1 MLDLTGQRFGRLTAI
16 EPTAERYR
24 QKRVVWR
31 CICDCGKECLVPT
44 NQLRDGLKRSCGCLQ
59 DESRRRNITG
69 QKRGH
74 LTAVEPTDERCNGQ
88 TVWLWRCDCGAT
100 VRKAAGAV
108 GASASTMC
116 PECARR
122 LKGEQARAMFAR
134 VERDEKGRSVRQ
146 VEAIRAGKPTAQNS
160 SGVRGVS
167 WHAVNR
173 KWVAR
178 ISNGHGGTVI
188 LGFFDKIEDAAAAR
202 KRAVEELYGK

>member
-16 EPTAERYR
+16 EPTDER
-24 QKRVVWR
+24 KGTSVVWR
-31 CICDCGKECLVPT
+31 CICDCGKECLVPSDW
-44 NQLRDGLKRSCGCLQ
+44 LRRGGKRSCGCLQ
-59 DESRRRNITG
+59 DENRRRDITG

-74 LTAVEPTDERCNGQ
+74 LTAIEPTDERCNGQ

-100 VRKAAGAV
+100 VRKTAGAV

-160 SGVRGVS
+160 SGVRGVYWDS
-167 WHAVNR
+167 VNR
-173 KWVAR
+173 KWVPR
-178 ISNGHGGTVI
+178 ISDGHGKTVT
-188 LGFFDKIEDAAAAR
+188 LGNFSRIEDAAAAR